1 VYTAFSIPISM
12 ALGLG
17 LALLLNV
24 RLRGLGFYRT
34 AFYLPVVTSMVAISM
49 IWIQLFDPLYGVV
62 SNALE
67 SVGIR
72 GVDWLGD
79 PNLAMPS
86 VIAVSVWKTI
96 GWNMLIYLAGLQ
108 GIPEYLKEAAAI
120 DGAGRWQIF
129 WKIVLPLLKP
139 TTFFIFV
146 TSVIGAFQVFDIVY
160 VMTGGGPA
168 NATLTLVQYVYNNAF
183 KALDMGFAAA
193 ASFVLFAIIMAVTL
207 VSMRYVRLRFPGRG
221 VLFVLVLAT
230 LMVPYQV
237 TIIPQFVIIR
247 HMPLF
252 GGNDLLGQ
260 NGIGWINSYWGL
272 IVPGAVGAFG
282 IFLLRQFFET
292 LPHELED
299 AARID
304 GAGELRIFWQIM
316 LPLAMPAVAT
326 LAVFSFQAGWNA
338 FLWPLLIT
346 TTDDMRT
353 IQLGLTVFVQQY
365 STQWDQLMAA
375 TVVATLPIIAVFAA
389 GQRLLVRGIAFTGLK
404 G

>member
-1 VYTAFSIPISM
+1 VRHVPLVVGAAVMLLPFVWMVSTSLKPADQLFTVPPTWVPRTLVWDNYVKAMGAGNFGRY
-12 ALGLG
+12 ALNSLF
-17 LALLLNV
+17 LAVAN
-24 RLRGLGFYRT
+24 
-34 AFYLPVVTSMVAISM
+34 VVT
-49 IWIQLFDPLYGVV
+49 
-62 SNALE
+62 N
-67 SVGIR
+67 VG
-72 GVDWLGD
+72 LS
-79 PNLAMPS
+79 A
-86 VIAVSVWKTI
+86 
-96 GWNMLIYLAGLQ
+96 LAG
-108 GIPEYLKEAAAI
+108 Y
-120 DGAGRWQIF
+120 
-129 WKIVLPLLKP
+129 
-139 TTFFIFV
+139 
-146 TSVIGAFQVFDIVY
+146 AF
-160 VMTGGGPA
+160 A
-168 NATLTLVQYVYNNAF
+168 
-183 KALDMGFAAA
+183 
-193 ASFVLFAIIMAVTL
+193 
-207 VSMRYVRLRFPGRG
+207 RLRFPGRG

-247 HMPLF
+247 HIPLF

-260 NGIGWINSYWGL
+260 GGIGWINSYWGL

-282 IFLLRQFFET
+282 IFMLRQFFET
-292 LPHELED
+292 LPRELED

-304 GAGELRIFWQIM
+304 GAGELRIFWQVM

-375 TVVATLPIIAVFAA
+375 TVVATVPIIAVFAV

>member
-1 VYTAFSIPISM
+1 VRHVVL
-12 ALGLG
+12 ALGAAVMLLPFVWMLSTSLKPPDQLFTVPPTWVPRTLVWDNYLKAMG
-17 LALLLNV
+17 AGNFGRYALNSLLLAFANMITNV
-24 RLRGLGFYRT
+24 GLS
-34 AFYLPVVTSMVAISM
+34 A
-49 IWIQLFDPLYGVV
+49 
-62 SNALE
+62 
-67 SVGIR
+67 
-72 GVDWLGD
+72 
-79 PNLAMPS
+79 
-86 VIAVSVWKTI
+86 
-96 GWNMLIYLAGLQ
+96 LAG
-108 GIPEYLKEAAAI
+108 Y
-120 DGAGRWQIF
+120 
-129 WKIVLPLLKP
+129 
-139 TTFFIFV
+139 
-146 TSVIGAFQVFDIVY
+146 AF
-160 VMTGGGPA
+160 A
-168 NATLTLVQYVYNNAF
+168 
-183 KALDMGFAAA
+183 
-193 ASFVLFAIIMAVTL
+193 
-207 VSMRYVRLRFPGRG
+207 RLRFPGRG

-247 HMPLF
+247 HIPLF
-252 GGNDLLGQ
+252 GGNDILGQ
-260 NGIGWINSYWGL
+260 GGIGWINSYWGL
-272 IVPGAVGAFG
+272 VMPGAVGAFG
-282 IFLLRQFFET
+282 IFMLRQFFET
-292 LPHELED
+292 LPSDLED

-375 TVVATLPIIAVFAA
+375 TVVATLPIIAVFVL